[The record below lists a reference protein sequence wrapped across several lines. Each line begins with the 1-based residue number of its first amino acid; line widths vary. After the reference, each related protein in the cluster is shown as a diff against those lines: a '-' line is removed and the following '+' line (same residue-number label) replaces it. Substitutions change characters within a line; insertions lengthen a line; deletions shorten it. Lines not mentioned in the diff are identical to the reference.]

1 MKSETLRMNHV
12 TLMEEGNMLLND
24 FNLHVFTGEILG
36 LLLLNSHGL
45 SALIRLLQHNL
56 PLHYGAVYFNEKL
69 VNSYGNTS
77 DTLNPTQIIERGSH
91 LIDTLSVADNI
102 FVLNRNFK
110 SVFVQ
115 NRQMRDRALLVA
127 EDLGITLQLDA
138 SVEKLNT
145 YQCMEIE
152 LMRAVVSGTG
162 LVILDNLVHLLT
174 AEKLESL
181 HALIRRCAS
190 MGISFVY
197 ICDHPAVMEALC
209 DRIAIFRSGGIC
221 KVVYNNHE
229 ETDGLLNRYV
239 EASVNIAKPTR
250 DGDTAGAAATL
261 SPVLILQ
268 HGTDDVLS
276 DVSVQVNRGEVVLF
290 ADQNVGVLQ
299 RLMQV
304 ISKQRP
310 LPSGSMQTFGLYGE
324 ACILHQMVQ
333 NPTHTMLF
341 RNMSVMDNLCFHL
354 DERLSKVWKPRRIR
368 QNVELEL
375 EGKFGDIIHAKN
387 LHKLSQAELYDLA
400 YYKCLLEKPDLAILF
415 CPMDNIDMH
424 LRRSVLKRIRMLS
437 AQEIAVLILSTD
449 FGLSAAPLVERT
461 FSMEH
466 TAQP

>member
-1 MKSETLRMNHV
+1 LR
-12 TLMEEGNMLLND
+12 
-24 FNLHVFTGEILG
+24 
-36 LLLLNSHGL
+36 
-45 SALIRLLQHNL
+45 
-56 PLHYGAVYFNEKL
+56 
-69 VNSYGNTS
+69 TS
-77 DTLNPTQIIERGSH
+77 LDTI
-91 LIDTLSVADNI
+91 
-102 FVLNRNFK
+102 
-110 SVFVQ
+110 
-115 NRQMRDRALLVA
+115 
-127 EDLGITLQLDA
+127 
-138 SVEKLNT
+138 
-145 YQCMEIE
+145 
-152 LMRAVVSGTG
+152 
-162 LVILDNLVHLLT
+162 
-174 AEKLESL
+174 
-181 HALIRRCAS
+181 
-190 MGISFVY
+190 
-197 ICDHPAVMEALC
+197 
-209 DRIAIFRSGGIC
+209 
-221 KVVYNNHE
+221 
-229 ETDGLLNRYV
+229 
-239 EASVNIAKPTR
+239 TR